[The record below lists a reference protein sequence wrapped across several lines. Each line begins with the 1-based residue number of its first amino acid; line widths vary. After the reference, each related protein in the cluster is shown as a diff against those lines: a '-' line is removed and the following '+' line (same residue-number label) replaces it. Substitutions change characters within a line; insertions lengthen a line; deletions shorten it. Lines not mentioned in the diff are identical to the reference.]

1 MHNAN
6 IFPFLALII
15 NMFLFIINLRTS
27 FPMKFLHDN
36 SAEKAFC
43 IFTDYLFHNF
53 SFVLLDYICAVLC
66 YFLMVSFGFYSHRVL
81 FTLFIRFSY
90 VPDGD

>member
-1 MHNAN
+1 MHNAS

-27 FPMKFLHDN
+27 FPMKFLYDN

-53 SFVLLDYICAVLC
+53 SFVLLDY
-66 YFLMVSFGFYSHRVL
+66 MWSFMLFSDSVIRVL
-81 FTLFIRFSY
+81 FT
-90 VPDGD
+90 